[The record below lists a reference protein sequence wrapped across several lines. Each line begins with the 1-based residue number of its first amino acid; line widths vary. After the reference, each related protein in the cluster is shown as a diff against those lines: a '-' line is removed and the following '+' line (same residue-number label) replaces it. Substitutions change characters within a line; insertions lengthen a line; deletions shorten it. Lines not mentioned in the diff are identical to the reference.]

1 MILNLTSSARKFSNE
16 SYSDFNRKKK
26 GIFLKLNER
35 HSFLT

>member
-1 MILNLTSSARKFSNE
+1 MNVILTLIE
-16 SYSDFNRKKK
+16 KK